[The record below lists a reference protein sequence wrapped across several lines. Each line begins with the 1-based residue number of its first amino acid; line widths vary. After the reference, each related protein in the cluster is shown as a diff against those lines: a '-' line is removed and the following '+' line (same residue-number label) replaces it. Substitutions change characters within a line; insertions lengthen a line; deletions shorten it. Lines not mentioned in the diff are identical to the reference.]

1 MSIKQE
7 EYSFYY
13 KVKNESARKRLG
25 FKAGFFWCTAK
36 KQSLALSRG
45 ELAMD
50 AAGFDEADF
59 ARPVR
64 VHFPVENDI
73 PPEGV
78 FDTKFCENREP
89 GGEDGKTL
97 TLIPGAASAVKSDET
112 ELADSAG
119 TPTGENGIQESHNP
133 PANPQ
138 LTVVATLPFRHRVL
152 AQYIGDGEYLYHV
165 DTEQKK
171 EIACLEMDTQ
181 NTTVQNL
188 ILAAENVEPFKKAI
202 EHDIHKAVNAYKQ
215 VFPVDGK
222 VPELCT
228 TIKFFNE
235 WFSAEHIN
243 RGLLVKEWA
252 ERLKNKPAPVKKTG
266 PHKVIVADVNKP
278 ERPRRSEKPTHRTIN
293 YELACGFCEEL
304 DLNNLRPAM
313 DFAKRIIAED
323 REDWKKMSMTV
334 GIIPDIKG
342 YDRQTIIDLVRKAP
356 KAVHNGNP
364 DLRRTWCESF
374 LAVHGVRD
382 PDWYEYVPDNTPT
395 THEENAARL
404 RQAGKCLR
412 DIEAGRFQCDEEKPQ
427 PTGKLA
433 DEPATPEAVE
443 QDTTE
448 HHPDPQPLENEPPV
462 SQTEAGYQKIR
473 AELHEARKNIPPKN
487 PVDVGKQLAAA
498 RGEYV
503 EGISDPNDP
512 KWVKTDT
519 QPQVSN
525 LGNGMFSVDN
535 LMSETASNE
544 GEKTEVAEQETVTED
559 QAEQARE
566 TLNNMG
572 YGVYATSQDT
582 TDQQNENLSD
592 KVEKIVQDADQLVD
606 RVKRE
611 EQLPQAS
618 ELVKSIN
625 EMQAGES
632 DNLEL
637 WKDVFKTDERFTTA
651 FSLNGGGTS
660 INGTYMTMIATREFG
675 PKGIGW
681 GVDIL
686 EERFDNGAP
695 ITRTVKGTD
704 GNNTWELIPDGV
716 GGILTEKHHI
726 IKIRL
731 WYIRNGVRGE
741 EISFGCTPY
750 IYSSKH
756 GLICDGEATKK
767 SLTDATKK
775 ALSALGFCADIF
787 MGLYDN
793 QEYRQKN
800 KAEFALKNA
809 SENAEDAA
817 RVRQELDDKL
827 TRVANT
833 LASAVSENEINKV
846 YSSIAREAEV
856 HRKDAEAKG
865 DTQHARYLGGRLR
878 RLTTIKDERIA
889 ELNKAQEKAE

>member
-1 MSIKQE
+1 MTIYNCLFEPKKSAIKDGAVALAISIEAPNK
-7 EYSFYY
+7 
-13 KVKNESARKRLG
+13 KVAESIVIGKLWEHYPANG
-25 FKAGFFWCTAK
+25 DNYFKPKIWEDSEGQPRPEVGK
-36 KQSLALSRG
+36 
-45 ELAMD
+45 
-50 AAGFDEADF
+50 FDEQF
-59 ARPVR
+59 AQTNTFDGEKWIANKPDTSVPGLPSSNEIIDLMKLPARERFAAVLMFSNSPIDGVLYSQVLDYLDNLENNTEPFDDDDRINSNILHALHNNEPVR
-64 VHFPVENDI
+64 HMHI
-73 PPEGV
+73 EG
-78 FDTKFCENREP
+78 
-89 GGEDGKTL
+89 
-97 TLIPGAASAVKSDET
+97 
-112 ELADSAG
+112 
-119 TPTGENGIQESHNP
+119 
-133 PANPQ
+133 
-138 LTVVATLPFRHRVL
+138 
-152 AQYIGDGEYLYHV
+152 
-165 DTEQKK
+165 
-171 EIACLEMDTQ
+171 
-181 NTTVQNL
+181 
-188 ILAAENVEPFKKAI
+188 
-202 EHDIHKAVNAYKQ
+202 
-215 VFPVDGK
+215 
-222 VPELCT
+222 
-228 TIKFFNE
+228 
-235 WFSAEHIN
+235 
-243 RGLLVKEWA
+243 
-252 ERLKNKPAPVKKTG
+252 
-266 PHKVIVADVNKP
+266 
-278 ERPRRSEKPTHRTIN
+278 
-293 YELACGFCEEL
+293 
-304 DLNNLRPAM
+304 LNNLIQAI
-313 DFAKRIIAED
+313 FAKFEDQTPGKAAISQFIKRWLENPGKREEMVPSKTSSLNTSDNIESPKVAPLRGYKHTYATLDQEIAVALLPISPDTPVLSGNLRDAEKIIAED
-323 REDWKKMSMTV
+323 REDFKRWSMALRTTEK
-334 GIIPDIKG
+334 ILK
-342 YDRQTIIDLVRKAP
+342 YDRPSIFGVIQNTPAKDIYHFP
-356 KAVHNGNP
+356 ES
-364 DLRRTWCESF
+364 LRRHIDSWLTEHGQFECPESD
-374 LAVHGVRD
+374 AERS
-382 PDWYEYVPDNTPT
+382 
-395 THEENAARL
+395 
-404 RQAGKCLR
+404 
-412 DIEAGRFQCDEEKPQ
+412 
-427 PTGKLA
+427 GKL
-433 DEPATPEAVE
+433 
-443 QDTTE
+443 
-448 HHPDPQPLENEPPV
+448 
-462 SQTEAGYQKIR
+462 
-473 AELHEARKNIPPKN
+473 
-487 PVDVGKQLAAA
+487 LAAD

-503 EGISDPNDP
+503 EGISDPNNP

-651 FSLNGGGTS
+651 FSVNGGGTS

-775 ALSALGFCADIF
+775 ALSAPGFCADIF

>member
-1 MSIKQE
+1 MTIYNCLFEPKKSAIKDGAVALAISIEAPNK
-7 EYSFYY
+7 
-13 KVKNESARKRLG
+13 KVAESIVIGKLWEHFPANGDNYFRPKIWEDSEGQPRPEVG
-25 FKAGFFWCTAK
+25 K
-36 KQSLALSRG
+36 
-45 ELAMD
+45 
-50 AAGFDEADF
+50 FDEQF
-59 ARPVR
+59 AQANTFDGEKWIANKPDTSVPGLPSSDEIIDLMKLPARERFATVLMFSDSPIDGVLYSQVLDYLDNLENNTEPFDDDDRINSNILHALHNNEPVR
-64 VHFPVENDI
+64 HMHVE
-73 PPEGV
+73 G
-78 FDTKFCENREP
+78 
-89 GGEDGKTL
+89 
-97 TLIPGAASAVKSDET
+97 
-112 ELADSAG
+112 
-119 TPTGENGIQESHNP
+119 
-133 PANPQ
+133 
-138 LTVVATLPFRHRVL
+138 
-152 AQYIGDGEYLYHV
+152 
-165 DTEQKK
+165 
-171 EIACLEMDTQ
+171 
-181 NTTVQNL
+181 
-188 ILAAENVEPFKKAI
+188 
-202 EHDIHKAVNAYKQ
+202 
-215 VFPVDGK
+215 
-222 VPELCT
+222 
-228 TIKFFNE
+228 
-235 WFSAEHIN
+235 
-243 RGLLVKEWA
+243 
-252 ERLKNKPAPVKKTG
+252 
-266 PHKVIVADVNKP
+266 
-278 ERPRRSEKPTHRTIN
+278 
-293 YELACGFCEEL
+293 
-304 DLNNLRPAM
+304 LNNLIQAI
-313 DFAKRIIAED
+313 FAKFEDQTPGKAAISQFIKRWLENPGKREEMVPSKTSSLNTSDHIKGPKVAPLRGYKHTYATLDQEIAVALLPISPDTPVLSGNLRDAEKIIAED
-323 REDWKKMSMTV
+323 REDFKRWSMALRTTEK
-334 GIIPDIKG
+334 ILR
-342 YDRQTIIDLVRKAP
+342 YDRPSIFGVIQNTPAKDTYHFP
-356 KAVHNGNP
+356 ES
-364 DLRRTWCESF
+364 LRRHIDSWLTEHGQFECPESD
-374 LAVHGVRD
+374 AER
-382 PDWYEYVPDNTPT
+382 
-395 THEENAARL
+395 
-404 RQAGKCLR
+404 
-412 DIEAGRFQCDEEKPQ
+412 
-427 PTGKLA
+427 TGKL
-433 DEPATPEAVE
+433 
-443 QDTTE
+443 
-448 HHPDPQPLENEPPV
+448 L
-462 SQTEAGYQKIR
+462 
-473 AELHEARKNIPPKN
+473 
-487 PVDVGKQLAAA
+487 
-498 RGEYV
+498 
-503 EGISDPNDP
+503 SDPNDP

-651 FSLNGGGTS
+651 FSVNGGGTS

>member
-1 MSIKQE
+1 MTIYNCLFEPKKSAIKDGAVALAISIEAPNK
-7 EYSFYY
+7 
-13 KVKNESARKRLG
+13 KVAESIVIGKLWEHYPANG
-25 FKAGFFWCTAK
+25 DNYFKPKIWEDSEGQPRPEVGK
-36 KQSLALSRG
+36 
-45 ELAMD
+45 
-50 AAGFDEADF
+50 FDEQF
-59 ARPVR
+59 AQTNTFDGEKWIANKPDTSVPGLPSSNEIIDLMKLPARERFAAVLMFSNSPIDGVLYSQVLDYLDNLENNTEPFDDDDRINSNILHALHNNEPVR
-64 VHFPVENDI
+64 HMHVE
-73 PPEGV
+73 G
-78 FDTKFCENREP
+78 
-89 GGEDGKTL
+89 
-97 TLIPGAASAVKSDET
+97 
-112 ELADSAG
+112 
-119 TPTGENGIQESHNP
+119 
-133 PANPQ
+133 
-138 LTVVATLPFRHRVL
+138 
-152 AQYIGDGEYLYHV
+152 
-165 DTEQKK
+165 
-171 EIACLEMDTQ
+171 
-181 NTTVQNL
+181 
-188 ILAAENVEPFKKAI
+188 
-202 EHDIHKAVNAYKQ
+202 
-215 VFPVDGK
+215 
-222 VPELCT
+222 
-228 TIKFFNE
+228 
-235 WFSAEHIN
+235 
-243 RGLLVKEWA
+243 
-252 ERLKNKPAPVKKTG
+252 
-266 PHKVIVADVNKP
+266 
-278 ERPRRSEKPTHRTIN
+278 
-293 YELACGFCEEL
+293 
-304 DLNNLRPAM
+304 LNNLIQAI
-313 DFAKRIIAED
+313 FAKFEDQTPGKAAISQFIKRWLENPGKREEMVPSKTSSLNTSDNIKGPKVAPLRGYKHTYATLDQEIAVALLPISPDTPVLSGNLRDAEKIIAED
-323 REDWKKMSMTV
+323 REDFKRWSMALRTTEK
-334 GIIPDIKG
+334 ILR
-342 YDRQTIIDLVRKAP
+342 YDRPSIFGVIQNTPAKDIYHFP
-356 KAVHNGNP
+356 ES
-364 DLRRTWCESF
+364 LRRHIDSWLTEHGQFECPESD
-374 LAVHGVRD
+374 A
-382 PDWYEYVPDNTPT
+382 
-395 THEENAARL
+395 
-404 RQAGKCLR
+404 
-412 DIEAGRFQCDEEKPQ
+412 EK
-427 PTGKLA
+427 TGKL
-433 DEPATPEAVE
+433 
-443 QDTTE
+443 
-448 HHPDPQPLENEPPV
+448 
-462 SQTEAGYQKIR
+462 
-473 AELHEARKNIPPKN
+473 
-487 PVDVGKQLAAA
+487 LAAD

-651 FSLNGGGTS
+651 FSVNGGGTS

-716 GGILTEKHHI
+716 GGVLTEKHHV

-731 WYIRNGVRGE
+731 WYIRNSVRGE

-750 IYSSKH
+750 IYGSKY
-756 GLICDGEATKK
+756 GPICDGEATKK

-793 QEYRQKN
+793 PEYRQKN

-833 LASAVSENEINKV
+833 IASAVSENEINKV

>member
-1 MSIKQE
+1 MTIYNCLFEPKKSAIKDGAVALAISIEAPNK
-7 EYSFYY
+7 
-13 KVKNESARKRLG
+13 KVAESIVIGKLWEHYPANG
-25 FKAGFFWCTAK
+25 DNYFKPKIWEDSEGQPRPEVGK
-36 KQSLALSRG
+36 
-45 ELAMD
+45 
-50 AAGFDEADF
+50 FDEQF
-59 ARPVR
+59 AQTNTFDGEKWIANKPDTSVPGLPSSNEIIDLMKLPARERFAAVLMFSNSPIDGVLYSQVLDYLDNLENNTEPFDDDDRINSNILHALHNNEPVR
-64 VHFPVENDI
+64 HMHI
-73 PPEGV
+73 EG
-78 FDTKFCENREP
+78 
-89 GGEDGKTL
+89 
-97 TLIPGAASAVKSDET
+97 
-112 ELADSAG
+112 
-119 TPTGENGIQESHNP
+119 
-133 PANPQ
+133 
-138 LTVVATLPFRHRVL
+138 
-152 AQYIGDGEYLYHV
+152 
-165 DTEQKK
+165 
-171 EIACLEMDTQ
+171 
-181 NTTVQNL
+181 
-188 ILAAENVEPFKKAI
+188 
-202 EHDIHKAVNAYKQ
+202 
-215 VFPVDGK
+215 
-222 VPELCT
+222 
-228 TIKFFNE
+228 
-235 WFSAEHIN
+235 
-243 RGLLVKEWA
+243 
-252 ERLKNKPAPVKKTG
+252 
-266 PHKVIVADVNKP
+266 
-278 ERPRRSEKPTHRTIN
+278 
-293 YELACGFCEEL
+293 
-304 DLNNLRPAM
+304 LNNLIQAI
-313 DFAKRIIAED
+313 FAKFEDQTPGKAAISQFIKRWLENPGKREEMVPSKTSSLNTSDNIESPKVAPLRGYKHTYATLDQEIAVALLPISPDTPVLSGNLRDAEKIIAED
-323 REDWKKMSMTV
+323 REDFKHWSMALRTTEK
-334 GIIPDIKG
+334 ILK
-342 YDRQTIIDLVRKAP
+342 YDRPSIFGVIQNTPAKDIYHFP
-356 KAVHNGNP
+356 ES
-364 DLRRTWCESF
+364 LRRHIDSWLTEHGQFECPESD
-374 LAVHGVRD
+374 AERS
-382 PDWYEYVPDNTPT
+382 
-395 THEENAARL
+395 
-404 RQAGKCLR
+404 
-412 DIEAGRFQCDEEKPQ
+412 
-427 PTGKLA
+427 GKL
-433 DEPATPEAVE
+433 
-443 QDTTE
+443 
-448 HHPDPQPLENEPPV
+448 
-462 SQTEAGYQKIR
+462 
-473 AELHEARKNIPPKN
+473 
-487 PVDVGKQLAAA
+487 LAAD

-503 EGISDPNDP
+503 EGISDPNNP

-651 FSLNGGGTS
+651 FSVNGGGTS

>member
-1 MSIKQE
+1 MTIYNCLFEPKKSAIKDGAVALAISIEAPNK
-7 EYSFYY
+7 
-13 KVKNESARKRLG
+13 KVAESIVIGKLWEHYPANG
-25 FKAGFFWCTAK
+25 DNYFKPKIWEDSEGQPRPEVGK
-36 KQSLALSRG
+36 
-45 ELAMD
+45 
-50 AAGFDEADF
+50 FDERFVQTNTFDGEKWIANKPDTSVPGLPSSNEIIDLMKLPARERF
-59 ARPVR
+59 AAVLMFSNSPIDGVLYSQVLDYLDNLENNTEPFDDDNRINSNILHALHNNEPVR
-64 VHFPVENDI
+64 HMHVE
-73 PPEGV
+73 G
-78 FDTKFCENREP
+78 
-89 GGEDGKTL
+89 
-97 TLIPGAASAVKSDET
+97 
-112 ELADSAG
+112 
-119 TPTGENGIQESHNP
+119 
-133 PANPQ
+133 
-138 LTVVATLPFRHRVL
+138 
-152 AQYIGDGEYLYHV
+152 
-165 DTEQKK
+165 
-171 EIACLEMDTQ
+171 
-181 NTTVQNL
+181 
-188 ILAAENVEPFKKAI
+188 
-202 EHDIHKAVNAYKQ
+202 
-215 VFPVDGK
+215 
-222 VPELCT
+222 
-228 TIKFFNE
+228 
-235 WFSAEHIN
+235 
-243 RGLLVKEWA
+243 
-252 ERLKNKPAPVKKTG
+252 
-266 PHKVIVADVNKP
+266 
-278 ERPRRSEKPTHRTIN
+278 
-293 YELACGFCEEL
+293 
-304 DLNNLRPAM
+304 LNNLIQAI
-313 DFAKRIIAED
+313 FAKFEDQTPGKAAISQFIKRWLENPGKREEMVPSKTSSLNTSDNIKGPKVAPLRGYKHTYATLDQEIAVALLPISPDTPVLSGNLRDAEKIIAED
-323 REDWKKMSMTV
+323 REDFKRWSMALRTTEK
-334 GIIPDIKG
+334 ILK
-342 YDRQTIIDLVRKAP
+342 YDRPSIFGVIQNTPAKDIYHFP
-356 KAVHNGNP
+356 ES
-364 DLRRTWCESF
+364 LRRHIDSWLTEHGQFECPESD
-374 LAVHGVRD
+374 AERS
-382 PDWYEYVPDNTPT
+382 
-395 THEENAARL
+395 
-404 RQAGKCLR
+404 
-412 DIEAGRFQCDEEKPQ
+412 
-427 PTGKLA
+427 GKL
-433 DEPATPEAVE
+433 
-443 QDTTE
+443 
-448 HHPDPQPLENEPPV
+448 
-462 SQTEAGYQKIR
+462 
-473 AELHEARKNIPPKN
+473 
-487 PVDVGKQLAAA
+487 LAAD

-651 FSLNGGGTS
+651 FSVNGGGTS

-833 LASAVSENEINKV
+833 LASAVPENEINKV